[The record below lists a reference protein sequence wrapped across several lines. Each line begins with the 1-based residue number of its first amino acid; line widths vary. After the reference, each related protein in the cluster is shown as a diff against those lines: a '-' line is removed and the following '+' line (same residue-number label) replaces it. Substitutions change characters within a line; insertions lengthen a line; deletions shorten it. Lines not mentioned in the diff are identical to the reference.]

1 MQVEDIKRVAVVGM
15 GIMGPDI
22 ALACAFRGYGVAAL
36 DTQQTSLER
45 ARKRLEANIRFGLE
59 QGIIDRE
66 KGEDVTSR
74 IHFTLDWEE
83 AMEQAQYVTEAVPEN
98 LDIKRDVF
106 RRCGELCS
114 KEVVVA
120 SNTSS
125 MSIDEIASEM
135 KFPERAV
142 VTHWFIPA
150 HLMPVVEVVPGKNTS
165 ASATSLACAFLSRI
179 GRRPVVCKENPG
191 FVHNYIQAAMFRA
204 ALTLVEK
211 GVCSAEDVD
220 TVIQNGFA
228 LRLASIGPIRMADY
242 AGLDTSLNLFRYVYG
257 KTNDPGFKPPG
268 ILEEMVAKG
277 ELGMKTGKGFYN
289 YPPEEVERIRKEA
302 DLTVLEIKK
311 VENNLKR
318 A

>member
-1 MQVEDIKRVAVVGM
+1 MQVEEIKRVAVVGM

-36 DTQQTSLER
+36 DTQQASLER
-45 ARKRLEANIRFGLE
+45 AQKRLESNIHFGLE
-59 QGIIDRE
+59 QGIIDPE
-66 KGEDVTSR
+66 KADDLTSR
-74 IHFTLDWEE
+74 IHFTLNWEE
-83 AMEQAQYVTEAVPEN
+83 AMERAQYVTEAVPEN

-106 RRCGELCS
+106 RQCGELCD

-125 MSIDEIASEM
+125 MSIDEIAAEM

-150 HLMPVVEVVPGKNTS
+150 HLMPVVEVVPGNNT
-165 ASATSLACAFLSRI
+165 AAWATSLACAFLSGI
-179 GRRPVVCKENPG
+179 GRRPVVCRENPG

-211 GVCSAEDVD
+211 GVCSAKDVD

-289 YPPEEVERIRKEA
+289 YSPEEVERIRKEA